1 MALVLR
7 GALDRALA
15 VFNVVTTAAFAQKT
29 DDTNGAAL
37 AVVQVSSSG
46 AEVGAAVTGAP
57 TGTQAADQPLWPTN
71 DLTGLRINT
80 AAGGDTPLVAAVAG
94 QTTRVHSLRLSV
106 AGAVI
111 VQIRDGATVLEV
123 FNFAGVGGAVVLD
136 FRSRPWYKTTANT
149 ALNINLSAAVQV
161 DGRVEYVTSA

>member
-1 MALVLR
+1 MTLVLR
-7 GALDRALA
+7 GPLDRSLA
-15 VFNVVTTAAFAQKT
+15 VSDIATTGAFYQKS
-29 DDTNGAAL
+29 DDTNAAAL

-46 AEVGAAVTGAP
+46 AEIGAAVTGAP
-57 TGTQAADQPLWPTN
+57 AGTQASDQPLWATN

-80 AAGGDTPLVAAVAG
+80 AAAGDTVLVAAVAG
-94 QTTRVHSLRLSV
+94 QITRVHSLRVSV

-111 VQIRDGATVLEV
+111 VQVKDGATVLEV
-123 FNFAGVGGAVVLD
+123 FNFAGVGGAVILD
-136 FRSRPWYKTTANT
+136 FRSRPWYRTTANT

>member
-1 MALVLR
+1 MSGLIHFADADGKNRTPVSGGAPLPIGGYGFNGTSSEQLR
-7 GALDRALA
+7 
-15 VFNVVTTAAFAQKT
+15 TI
-29 DDTNGAAL
+29 
-37 AVVQVSSSG
+37 S
-46 AEVGAAVTGAP
+46 GAP

-80 AAGGDTPLVAAVAG
+80 AASGDTALVAAVAG

-111 VQIRDGATVLEV
+111 VQIKNGATVLEV
-123 FNFAGVGGAVVLD
+123 FNFAGVGGALVLD
-136 FRSRPWYKTTANT
+136 FRSRPWYLTTANT

-161 DGRVEYVTSA
+161 DGRIEYVTSA